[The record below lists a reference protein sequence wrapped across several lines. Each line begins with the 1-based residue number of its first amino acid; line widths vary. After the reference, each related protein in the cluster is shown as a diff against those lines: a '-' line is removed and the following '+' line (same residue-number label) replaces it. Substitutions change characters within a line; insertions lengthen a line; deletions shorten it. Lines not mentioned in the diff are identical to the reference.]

1 MRAWLRKLCVKTPA
15 PLEGAPANRR
25 EKTYSARSG
34 YVYAYRYEGSRQA
47 ARGSEQAAEYV
58 FQVSADRKTYQR
70 VSVFLA
76 PSATAAW
83 EDERH
88 TLNANER
95 YAIAKMALFQA
106 FDERE
111 DPRQMRQA
119 VIIRRT
125 DAESILEILGI
136 D

>member
-1 MRAWLRKLCVKTPA
+1 MREWLRKLRAKAPA
-15 PLEGAPANRR
+15 PLGGAMPNRR
-25 EKTYSARSG
+25 QKTYSARSG
-34 YVYAYRYEGSRQA
+34 YVYVYHYEGSREA
-47 ARGSEQAAEYV
+47 SRGSEQATEYV
-58 FQVSADRKTYQR
+58 FQVSADRRTFER

-83 EDERH
+83 EDEHH
-88 TLNANER
+88 TLSTNER
-95 YAIAKMALFQA
+95 YAIAKMALLQA

-119 VIIRRT
+119 VIIRRA
-125 DAESILEILGI
+125 DAESILQILGI